1 MAETEM
7 LVRKTD
13 ENLDEARTVGLL
25 VAIPACAD
33 RESLVP
39 LIERVK
45 QAVHQLSAPCAAAI
59 ALPAET
65 TLIYKEAMLDSDESD
80 PLDYVGYTL
89 PASSGAPLPWMNQ
102 ALTSETILTL
112 AIQAN
117 AHACTVLGAEAC
129 DAQES
134 FTGER
139 LSLLLG
145 PCLDGGVDLV
155 MPLYSTQA
163 YDDLLNKAILYPLS
177 RSLYGKRVRY
187 PLADAFQVSGK
198 FMLSTQERADKGSA
212 LQQGRLLWLAS
223 AAANRNLKICQVY
236 LGQRTPQ
243 NYEGI
248 ELSDALAQLAGGLF
262 LDMED
267 NAAAWQR
274 VRGSVDVPTFG
285 NYEHTTEST
294 KLMDVSRMVEAFQ
307 LGVRNLHEI
316 WSLILPPATI
326 LELKKT
332 AALPAERFHLSDGL
346 WARVVYDFALAHR
359 LRNVHRTHLFGALK
373 PLYLGWV
380 ASYVNDVASSGVS
393 TAEERVEA
401 LARTFEAEKSY
412 LVSRWRWP
420 DRFHP

>member
-1 MAETEM
+1 MAEAE
-7 LVRKTD
+7 L
-13 ENLDEARTVGLL
+13 LDKKLDDPITEARTVGLL

-33 RESLVP
+33 REALVP
-39 LIERVK
+39 LISRLK
-45 QAVHQLSAPCAAAI
+45 QALNQLAVPYTAAI
-59 ALPAET
+59 ALPAEVT
-65 TLIYKEAMLDSDESD
+65 EIYKEATLDAADTE
-80 PLDYVGYTL
+80 PLDYVGYAP
-89 PASSGAPLPWMNQ
+89 PASNIAPRPWMSQ
-102 ALTSETILTL
+102 AMTTETIISL

-134 FTGER
+134 FTGDR
-139 LSLLLG
+139 LQLLLG
-145 PCLDGGVDLV
+145 PCLDGGLDLV

-163 YDDLLNKAILYPLS
+163 YDDLLNKAILYPLT
-177 RSLYGKRVRY
+177 RALYGRRIRY
-187 PLADAFQVSGK
+187 PLADAFQISGK
-198 FMLSTQERADKGSA
+198 LMLTLQERVGNGSA
-212 LQQGRLLWLAS
+212 LHPGRLVWLAS
-223 AAANRNLKICQVY
+223 AAANKNLKICQVY
-236 LGQRTPQ
+236 LGPRIPQ
-243 NYEGI
+243 NYDGI

-285 NYEHTTEST
+285 NYEVTREST
-294 KLMDVSRMVEAFQ
+294 RSMDVSRMVEAFQ

-332 AALPAERFHLSDGL
+332 AALPAESFQVPDSL

-380 ASYVNDVASSGVS
+380 ASYVNAVSIAGVS